1 MKRKRGGGAWL
12 WAVLQL
18 SATPWHTE
26 HAECQVVVG
35 ENGSMGCLLGC
46 TAEHRAP
53 EGLALLGRQSWGL
66 GRAWGGP

>member
-1 MKRKRGGGAWL
+1 MRRKRGGGACL

-35 ENGSMGCLLGC
+35 ENGWGMTGLLAGMHGGVRWSTKRLKDLRCLDDSFC
-46 TAEHRAP
+46 
-53 EGLALLGRQSWGL
+53 
-66 GRAWGGP
+66 GG